1 VDAFKAGYNNNLGR
15 RIPRLKKFGTR
26 PLEAAMRLLAIMLA
40 AIRSAV
46 LSMGLFLT
54 CGEAFAEDPLSANSN
69 VVGCRNYVSSSKD
82 DLFLQGYCAGAVQAL
97 VEFAAGA
104 CAPKGATK
112 MQGVRI
118 VLQYIDA
125 RPARLHENFNKLA
138 AEALRQAWPC
148 SN

>member
-1 VDAFKAGYNNNLGR
+1 
-15 RIPRLKKFGTR
+15 
-26 PLEAAMRLLAIMLA
+26 MRLRAMALA
-40 AIRSAV
+40 AIRYAAV
-46 LSMGLFLT
+46 LSMGLFFT
-54 CGEAFAEDPLSANSN
+54 YGEAFAEDQLSANSKI
-69 VVGCRNYVSSSKD
+69 VGCRNYISSSKD
-82 DLFLQGYCAGAVQAL
+82 DLLLQGYCAGAVQAL

-104 CAPKGATK
+104 CAPKGATN

>member
-1 VDAFKAGYNNNLGR
+1 MMLTA
-15 RIPRLKKFGTR
+15 TR
-26 PLEAAMRLLAIMLA
+26 YA
-40 AIRSAV
+40 AV

-54 CGEAFAEDPLSANSN
+54 CGEAATEDPFSAKSKI
-69 VVGCRNYVSSSKD
+69 VGCRDYVSSSKD

-104 CAPKGATK
+104 CAPKGATN

-138 AEALRQAWPC
+138 AEALRQIWPC

>member
-1 VDAFKAGYNNNLGR
+1 
-15 RIPRLKKFGTR
+15 
-26 PLEAAMRLLAIMLA
+26 MRLRAMMLT
-40 AIRSAV
+40 AIRYAAV

-54 CGEAFAEDPLSANSN
+54 CGKVFAEDPLSADSKI
-69 VVGCRNYVSSSKD
+69 VGCRNYVSSSKD
-82 DLFLQGYCAGAVQAL
+82 DLFLQGHCAGAVQAL

-104 CAPKGATK
+104 CAPKRANN

-118 VLQYIDA
+118 VVQYIDA

>member
-1 VDAFKAGYNNNLGR
+1 
-15 RIPRLKKFGTR
+15 
-26 PLEAAMRLLAIMLA
+26 MRLRAMMHT
-40 AIRSAV
+40 AIRYAAV
-46 LSMGLFLT
+46 LSMGLLLI
-54 CGEAFAEDPLSANSN
+54 CGEAFAEDPLSASSKI
-69 VVGCRNYVSSSKD
+69 VGCRNYVASSSD

-104 CAPKGATK
+104 CAPKGATN

-118 VLQYIDA
+118 VVKYIDA

-138 AEALRQAWPC
+138 AEALRNAWPC

>member
-1 VDAFKAGYNNNLGR
+1 
-15 RIPRLKKFGTR
+15 
-26 PLEAAMRLLAIMLA
+26 MRLRPTMLM
-40 AIRSAV
+40 AIRYAAV

-54 CGEAFAEDPLSANSN
+54 RGEAFAEDPLSANSN
-69 VVGCRNYVSSSKD
+69 IIGCRNYISSSKD
-82 DLFLQGYCAGAVQAL
+82 DLFFQGYCAGAVRAL
-97 VEFAAGA
+97 IEFAAGA
-104 CAPKGATK
+104 CAPKGATN

-125 RPARLHENFNKLA
+125 RPTRLHENFNKLA

>member
-1 VDAFKAGYNNNLGR
+1 
-15 RIPRLKKFGTR
+15 
-26 PLEAAMRLLAIMLA
+26 MRLLAMMLT
-40 AIRSAV
+40 AIRYATV
-46 LSMGLFLT
+46 LSTGLFLT
-54 CGEAFAEDPLSANSN
+54 CGEAFAENPLSANSN
-69 VVGCRNYVSSSKD
+69 IVGCRNYVSSSKD
-82 DLFLQGYCAGAVQAL
+82 ELFLQGYCAGAVQAL

-112 MQGVRI
+112 MQGVLI

-125 RPARLHENFNKLA
+125 RQARLHENFNKLA

>member
-1 VDAFKAGYNNNLGR
+1 
-15 RIPRLKKFGTR
+15 
-26 PLEAAMRLLAIMLA
+26 MRLRAMMMILTATQYA
-40 AIRSAV
+40 AV

-54 CGEAFAEDPLSANSN
+54 CGEANAEDPFSAKSKI
-69 VVGCRNYVSSSKD
+69 VGCRNYVSSSKD
-82 DLFLQGYCAGAVQAL
+82 DLFLQGHCAGAVQAL

-104 CAPKGATK
+104 CAPKDATN

-125 RPARLHENFNKLA
+125 RPARLHENFDKLA
-138 AEALRQAWPC
+138 AEALRQIWPC

>member
-1 VDAFKAGYNNNLGR
+1 MML
-15 RIPRLKKFGTR
+15 T
-26 PLEAAMRLLAIMLA
+26 AIWYASMF
-40 AIRSAV
+40 AI
-46 LSMGLFLT
+46 GLFLT
-54 CGEAFAEDPLSANSN
+54 CGEGFAEDSLSAASKIN
-69 VVGCRNYVSSSKD
+69 GCRNYVSSSKD
-82 DLFLQGYCAGAVQAL
+82 DLFLQGYCVGAVQAL

-104 CAPKGATK
+104 CAPKGATN

>member
-1 VDAFKAGYNNNLGR
+1 MILTA
-15 RIPRLKKFGTR
+15 TR
-26 PLEAAMRLLAIMLA
+26 YT
-40 AIRSAV
+40 AV

-54 CGEAFAEDPLSANSN
+54 CGEANAEDPFSA
-69 VVGCRNYVSSSKD
+69 KD
-82 DLFLQGYCAGAVQAL
+82 
-97 VEFAAGA
+97 
-104 CAPKGATK
+104 ATN

>member
-1 VDAFKAGYNNNLGR
+1 
-15 RIPRLKKFGTR
+15 
-26 PLEAAMRLLAIMLA
+26 MRLLAMMLK
-40 AIRSAV
+40 AIRYAAV
-46 LSMGLFLT
+46 LTTGLFIT
-54 CGEAFAEDPLSANSN
+54 CGEAFAEEPLSASSN
-69 VVGCRNYVSSSKD
+69 IVGCRNYISNSKD
-82 DLFLQGYCAGAVQAL
+82 DLFLQGYCAGSVQAL

>member
-1 VDAFKAGYNNNLGR
+1 
-15 RIPRLKKFGTR
+15 
-26 PLEAAMRLLAIMLA
+26 MRLRAMTLA
-40 AIRSAV
+40 AIGYATV

-54 CGEAFAEDPLSANSN
+54 CEEVFAEDLSASSRI
-69 VVGCRNYVSSSKD
+69 VGCRNYVSSSKD
-82 DLFLQGYCAGAVQAL
+82 DLLLQGYCAGAVQAL

-104 CAPKGATK
+104 CAPKGATNV
-112 MQGVRI
+112 QGVQI
-118 VLQYIDA
+118 VVKYVDA